1 MFIWVFSF
9 YCHRKFSEE
18 AHVRLEGES
27 LDAEAVYFIG
37 RNLGLV
43 LELEEENKGKQ
54 EDSDEEEKAIAA
66 THALKA
72 TTA

>member
-9 YCHRKFSEE
+9 YCHGKFSEE

-27 LDAEAVYFIG
+27 LDAEAVNFIG

-43 LELEEENKGKQ
+43 LGVEEENKGKQ